1 MSWLQR
7 RMMANVGGGS
17 GDLLPEGYTRVH
29 ALTTRSKSYSRAWI
43 DTGYLPNSST
53 SIITAFGYP
62 YNGGS
67 YAFGSTDSTSSYSVM
82 REYGTGKYIFRYG
95 TQEYSLVG
103 NGYLVA
109 QVAIIDR
116 VCYVDGQ
123 AVHTF
128 DSENFTAELSLYLG
142 GLHEDSNYYQDTIVY
157 DTVIREGNTTI
168 ADYVCCLNPSGVAG
182 VFDLV
187 SQQFLGSANAQEFG
201 YIPIYTE
208 TLPSDCTALE
218 YVSISGIAYFLM
230 DFGVLHN
237 GDHMREWFYLP
248 SSSTGTPFGADDTVT
263 SGNGFLSINT
273 NNTYYKYFKT
283 GSVSSINIGYVNNG
297 IIQIDASRTVVTNG
311 VTYNPTSNVGD
322 IATVTGQMG
331 VGWRS
336 NGTNPPST
344 RSAQHIFL
352 VEYCDA
358 SLNVIARAVP
368 CIKNGVAGMYDV
380 IGQTFYASHTSKA
393 ADAGYPYIES
403 SH

>member
-1 MSWLQR
+1 
-7 RMMANVGGGS
+7 
-17 GDLLPEGYTRVH
+17 
-29 ALTTRSKSYSRAWI
+29 
-43 DTGYLPNSST
+43 
-53 SIITAFGYP
+53 
-62 YNGGS
+62 
-67 YAFGSTDSTSSYSVM
+67 
-82 REYGTGKYIFRYG
+82 
-95 TQEYSLVG
+95 
-103 NGYLVA
+103 
-109 QVAIIDR
+109 
-116 VCYVDGQ
+116 
-123 AVHTF
+123 
-128 DSENFTAELSLYLG
+128 
-142 GLHEDSNYYQDTIVY
+142 
-157 DTVIREGNTTI
+157 
-168 ADYVCCLNPSGVAG
+168 
-182 VFDLV
+182 
-187 SQQFLGSANAQEFG
+187 
-201 YIPIYTE
+201 
-208 TLPSDCTALE
+208 
-218 YVSISGIAYFLM
+218 M

-248 SSSTGTPFGADDTVT
+248 KFNGGTPFGADDTVI
-263 SGNGFLSINT
+263 SGSGFLAIGIN
-273 NNTYYKYFKT
+273 NNSSVYYKYFKSGT
-283 GSVSSINIGYVNNG
+283 APQYNIGLVNNG

-344 RSAQHIFL
+344 RTAQHIFL